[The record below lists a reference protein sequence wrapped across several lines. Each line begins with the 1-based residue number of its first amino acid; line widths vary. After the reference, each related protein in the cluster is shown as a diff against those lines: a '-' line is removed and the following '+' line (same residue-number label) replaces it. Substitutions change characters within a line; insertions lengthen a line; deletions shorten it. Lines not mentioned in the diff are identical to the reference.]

1 MSIYTYVV
9 DHGEH
14 NPSVSAG
21 TEVNGGKVIAVQF
34 DDALAQIEELEDRL
48 RAIGDF
54 AHEHSTGPAAPDAM
68 WEVRS
73 MTYGT

>member
-9 DHGEH
+9 DHKDADPAIGAE
-14 NPSVSAG
+14 
-21 TEVNGGKVIAVQF
+21 TRVNGGEVLAVMF
-34 DDALAQIEELEDRL
+34 DDALAPIEDLEDRL

-54 AHEHSTGPAAPDAM
+54 AHEHSAGPTVPDAM

-73 MTYGT
+73 MAYGI